1 MRQRLALCWRTMPAE
16 PAHLY
21 LCVLRL
27 GVVQLQVRV
36 GQPKREQPPLQRDEG
51 QVLVMHPGY
60 SLWAVCTQQ
69 PCGRCTV
76 SSA

>member
-1 MRQRLALCWRTMPAE
+1 MGGISAAMTPSWAGPGASCTLKSTLEELIRQRLALCWRTMPAE

-36 GQPKREQPPLQRDEG
+36 
-51 QVLVMHPGY
+51 
-60 SLWAVCTQQ
+60 W
-69 PCGRCTV
+69 
-76 SSA
+76 